1 MIVDIISFLLI
12 CVVGIFTFLIVVAL
26 PLFLVGVVV
35 LTVLGSI
42 NGAITG
48 R

>member
-1 MIVDIISFLLI
+1 MIDIISGLLI
-12 CVVGIFTFLIVVAL
+12 CIVGIFTFLILVAL

-42 NGAITG
+42 NSAITG